1 MEEKQ
6 RTEQVWQ
13 GEETEA
19 WRGQLR
25 HYTYDQIAV
34 GLSHEFT
41 VALTE
46 EYQQLF
52 RKITGDINPLHC
64 DPDFA
69 REKGFGGPVAYG
81 MLEASFYSSLAGVF
95 LPGENSLIHSVEVL
109 FKKPAYIGDVLTVRG
124 TVAEKNDTFRFIKLK
139 CDITR
144 NGKEKCS
151 RAVMQIGVL
160 E

>member
-13 GEETEA
+13 GEETEG

-52 RKITGDINPLHC
+52 RKITGDINPLH
-64 DPDFA
+64 
-69 REKGFGGPVAYG
+69 
-81 MLEASFYSSLAGVF
+81 
-95 LPGENSLIHSVEVL
+95 
-109 FKKPAYIGDVLTVRG
+109 
-124 TVAEKNDTFRFIKLK
+124 
-139 CDITR
+139 
-144 NGKEKCS
+144 
-151 RAVMQIGVL
+151 
-160 E
+160 